1 MRTMSYTAVR
11 NNLAEALDRVAQDHA
26 PIVITR
32 QNGAPAVLMSMEDFS
47 SWQETEYLLR
57 TPANAAHLA
66 KSLRDLAAGKGV
78 RFNPLRKIASASSGR
93 RRRTRITSAGA
104 GPVRRSA
111 KRSTR

>member
-11 NNLAEALDRVAQDHA
+11 NNLAQALDSVAQDHA

-57 TPANAAHLA
+57 SPANAAHLA
-66 KSLRDLAAGKGV
+66 KALRDLAVGKAV
-78 RFNPLRKIASASSGR
+78 AFNPLRRAASNPASSGR
-93 RRRTRITSAGA
+93 RRRSRTTSAGA
-104 GPVRRSA
+104 R
-111 KRSTR
+111 